1 MLGAALVILGKD
13 LKLRRRDRS
22 VLLFAVVVPLGLTAL
37 FSSVLPEPQELNLTA
52 GVVDADGGDVARGFV
67 EGVVPALVDGGIL
80 ERREVADEAAARRAV
95 SDGTLDAAW
104 IIPAGFSDD
113 VAAGRASELSVLV
126 AAGRTLPGE
135 IARGVAQSYTTQVSQ
150 VGLAVAT
157 IATVSGSAPTSEDIA
172 AAAGVAADTPDLV
185 RFEDEAGVG
194 GERLD
199 STSYLAAGM
208 AAFFVFFVAQFG
220 VTGLLEERQQGTMPR
235 LLAAPIRPGAIHLGK
250 IAGAFA
256 LGVVSMTV
264 LAVASSWLLGAEW
277 GPAPGVAILIVAL
290 VLAALGVLSLV
301 ASFAH
306 TAEQAGNLQSVI
318 AIVLGLLGGVFFP
331 VPGDTPLLRAASSL
345 SPHGWFLRGLGELR
359 ASGDWTVVLPA
370 AGAIIVFG
378 VVTAIPAVI
387 RQRRASA
394 W

>member
-1 MLGAALVILGKD
+1 MLIMGKD
-13 LKLRRRDRS
+13 LKLRLRDRS
-22 VLLFAVVVPLGLTAL
+22 VLLFAVVVPLGLTVL
-37 FSSVLPEPQELNLTA
+37 FASVLPETEELNLTA
-52 GVVDADGGDVARGFV
+52 AVVDADGGDVARGFV
-67 EGVVPALVDGGIL
+67 EGVVPALVADGVV
-80 ERREVADEAAARRAV
+80 ERVEVADEAAARRAV
-95 SDGTLDAAW
+95 SEGTLDAAW
-104 IIPAGFSDD
+104 IIPAGFSDA
-113 VAAGRASELSVLV
+113 VASGRAAELSVLV
-126 AAGRTLPGE
+126 AAGQSLPGQ
-135 IARGVAQSYTTQVSQ
+135 IARGVAQSYATQVSQ

-157 IATVSGSAPTSEDIA
+157 IAEVSGSAPTSRDIA
-172 AAAGVAADTPDLV
+172 AAAGRAASTPELV
-185 RFEDEAGVG
+185 GFEDDAGVG
-194 GERLD
+194 GEQLD

-250 IAGAFA
+250 IAGAFV
-256 LGVVSMTV
+256 LGVVSMSV
-264 LAVASSWLLGAEW
+264 LAVSSSWLLDADW

-306 TAEQAGNLQSVI
+306 TAEQAGNLQSVF

-331 VPGDTPLLRAASSL
+331 VPGDAALLRAASSL

-370 AGAIIVFG
+370 AAAIVAFG
-378 VVTAIPAVI
+378 VVAAIPAVI